1 MENNSIRNVDKP
13 ARVRHAPYMAP
24 MWDADGKLL
33 PFDESDDA
41 VTGVGSEYKEGAI
54 PQFQN
59 GRVIGVADITG
70 NQFEMFT
77 ENNNNEDSFKKTA
90 LYGIQNRSP
99 LSELFFSEYNMR
111 RIQDTLR
118 YRVYVASSG
127 KYQIGP
133 QDNTELSVI
142 MRAMYLQH
150 AKNLPNRLAEQVN
163 ELNRLVV
170 EFAWPKVLSEV
181 EQYIGYVKNLEYLP
195 SPISLPVN
203 VSSTGTRTLRSVTTT
218 F

>member
-1 MENNSIRNVDKP
+1 MQNNSIYNVDKP
-13 ARVRHAPYMAP
+13 DRARHVPYMAP

-33 PFDESDDA
+33 PFDASDDA
-41 VTGVGSEYKEGAI
+41 MRGTGSEYKAGPI

-59 GRVIGVADITG
+59 GRVIGVAGVSG
-70 NQFEMFT
+70 NQFDMFT
-77 ENNNNEDSFKKTA
+77 ENNNKDDTFKENA
-90 LYGIQNRSP
+90 LYGIQTRSP
-99 LSELFFSEYNMR
+99 LSELFFSKYNMKR
-111 RIQDTLR
+111 VQDNLR
-118 YRVYVASSG
+118 YRVYVASGG
-127 KYQIGP
+127 KYKIGP
-133 QDNTELSVI
+133 QDDTELQVI

-150 AKNLPNRLAEQVN
+150 AKNLPNQLAEQVN

-195 SPISLPVN
+195 QLIPLPVN
-203 VSSTGTRTLRSVTTT
+203 NSSKGTRTLRSVTTT